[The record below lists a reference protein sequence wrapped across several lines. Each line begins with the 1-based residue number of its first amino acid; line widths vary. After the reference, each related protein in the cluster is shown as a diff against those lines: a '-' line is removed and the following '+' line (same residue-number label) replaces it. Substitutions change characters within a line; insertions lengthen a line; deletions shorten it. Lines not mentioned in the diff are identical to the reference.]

1 MAKLQVLFEGTD
13 SLNRKNLWVTDGTAA
28 GTSELTI
35 TGVSS
40 SGLLSAGDPD
50 FTALAGCGKIRLVA
64 RNW

>member
-35 TGVSS
+35 TGFPPADCCP
-40 SGLLSAGDPD
+40 LEIPIL
-50 FTALAGCGKIRLVA
+50 RL
-64 RNW
+64 